1 MWLIGARNIDRPK
14 KRADDITFLSGQ
26 TKMQANQDARE
37 DLGAGFRIK
46 QDWIRGRHKVRL
58 HYQFYRSGHG
68 LVVAVFNNPQISV

>member
-37 DLGAGFRIK
+37 DLGAGFRISRIGFEGGTK
-46 QDWIRGRHKVRL
+46 
-58 HYQFYRSGHG
+58 
-68 LVVAVFNNPQISV
+68 